1 MVNRTNNSGL
11 YKWDKTDSKQT
22 TITEMAANMDIIDL
36 SLAESTSQFE
46 NDDFFAND
54 ILLIPTYMGFLN
66 PVGQLELYVSND
78 AKTFKNVNRET
89 MFKSSHGN
97 IWDYSLM
104 YHNGFYW
111 LLYDYTTG
119 IGVAKT
125 TDFVSFTEYDIT
137 IPSQYTQQWA
147 PEWFK
152 DDNGDVY
159 IFISLGTGTTTT
171 DIDGATIQ
179 YLENYYIKATDST
192 LQTYSSPVKM
202 VFPDSTHHIDPFI
215 TKKDGLYHLF
225 IKNEYNK
232 TIEHLTNT
240 VINGATTWTF
250 NQTISFP
257 LRAEAP
263 CVFYFQGLYYL
274 YVDAYMDGN
283 TMAKTSTDLVT
294 WSDSF
299 KVGSPVPTRHFT
311 PIVISDA
318 TQKKSI
324 QNLMISKNKSSVIN
338 INSNLLKNEK
348 NPISLL
354 NRVNLTNLA
363 TGGVISTLKVEEGTV
378 YFVNGINFIT
388 INNIDHSTLQN
399 NKPIY
404 FVLESDQYQA
414 GIIIKNSGVY
424 LPSDMDLILT
434 KGNQMNEIL
443 IPFVKHQWLLKPLNV
458 INTNNFIRHPD
469 RTIDLSTLA
478 DGTGNIASLQIE
490 NEVTYIATGNAT
502 ITINNFDKSKIKGK
516 GNIYFTLES
525 GSDTA
530 FIKIKQTVNVDVPGG
545 VEYVIN
551 KANSRNNALV
561 TFTNANRWSVF
572 RLSL

>member
-561 TFTNANRWSVF
+561 TFTNA
-572 RLSL
+572 